1 MKISEMTND
10 QAAECMIRLAVP
22 FGHLCDDDGIT
33 EIIKKYNE
41 MKNVENIRAV
51 GRILP
56 EVMAYALKT
65 HKEDVFDI
73 VGALIGK
80 TPEEV
85 SKMNFAA
92 TLKAVRDSYDEVFR
106 DFFISSIKPGNAI
119 EE

>member
-41 MKNVENIRAV
+41 MKGMENIRAL

-56 EVMAYALKT
+56 EIMGYALKT
-65 HKEDVFDI
+65 HKTDVYDI

-92 TLKAVRDSYDEVFR
+92 TLKAVKESYDEVLK
-106 DFFISSIKPGNAI
+106 DFFISTIRPGSDT
-119 EE
+119 EG